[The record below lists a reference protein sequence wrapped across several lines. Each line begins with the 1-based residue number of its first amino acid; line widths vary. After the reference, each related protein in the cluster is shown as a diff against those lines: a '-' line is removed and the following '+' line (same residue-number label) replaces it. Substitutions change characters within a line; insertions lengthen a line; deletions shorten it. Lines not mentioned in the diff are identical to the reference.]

1 MWPFCSKIDVSKT
14 FFCCFVLF
22 IWLVSFFSSY
32 LHLISGAGVQPS
44 ILMGLAELGQWLE
57 RMILKVFPT
66 EMRLRFHDLWSFR
79 STTTS
84 VHSLNWS
91 LQEQQQTE
99 SASPALVLPVGRSD
113 VESTQLAWK
122 RRLRAVVRIEPGWL
136 VMLHIQHLL
145 VVHGAAPRSMG
156 NQPPALG
163 RATVLEEKES
173 RKPKIYN
180 V

>member
-1 MWPFCSKIDVSKT
+1 M
-14 FFCCFVLF
+14 
-22 IWLVSFFSSY
+22 
-32 LHLISGAGVQPS
+32 
-44 ILMGLAELGQWLE
+44 
-57 RMILKVFPT
+57 
-66 EMRLRFHDLWSFR
+66 
-79 STTTS
+79 
-84 VHSLNWS
+84 HSLNWS

-145 VVHGAAPRSMG
+145 VVHGAAPRSIG